1 MNRTSRCASSFNHS
15 IDKDRSGTHHLMD
28 LLYYYQLHGITVNL
42 FERVRLHRTVSE
54 ESEQTS
60 ITTPL
65 NSDSLAQ
72 TKELGVYTDSN
83 GVTSFTCLPSFSLS
97 YATDPY
103 VFVYTSKITPF
114 VVSIAEN
121 TTMR

>member
-1 MNRTSRCASSFNHS
+1 
-15 IDKDRSGTHHLMD
+15 MD
-28 LLYYYQLHGITVNL
+28 LLYYYQLHGITVNS
-42 FERVRLHRTVSE
+42 FERVRLHRTVSERENE

-83 GVTSFTCLPSFSLS
+83 GVTSFTCLAFSLLCNQL
-97 YATDPY
+97 
-103 VFVYTSKITPF
+103 VCVC
-114 VVSIAEN
+114 VHE
-121 TTMR
+121 